1 MERRVTPFQF
11 QQHPIVKFKKRV
23 CNQVNYQIVWNQ
35 RGFTLLESILS
46 LVLFTFII
54 MLSTLCLQLNIQM
67 GKELYHKNYLEW
79 ELFQHYLVDESRRAI
94 RIETINNQLIMT
106 MSNGDRIKYEKYGD
120 IIRRRVNEKG
130 HEPVLLGMK
139 EMIVDRNQDSIE
151 LEVTFANTFIKS
163 IIVRGAE

>member
-1 MERRVTPFQF
+1 
-11 QQHPIVKFKKRV
+11 
-23 CNQVNYQIVWNQ
+23 
-35 RGFTLLESILS
+35 
-46 LVLFTFII
+46 
-54 MLSTLCLQLNIQM
+54 M